1 MKIFLS
7 RNGEVHGP
15 YARQDVERFVEEK
28 RVSSDDLACGVGQDQ
43 WVSLRELLG
52 WLTLPDDLKGDDFE
66 VPEPEE
72 LPDEDSDD
80 EDDEEEVLD
89 EGEDDQEEVLD
100 EPFDDAGEE
109 PEERPDPEDLL
120 QLDVSETV
128 EKLKKLVTSGEVE
141 FALDLLRGLGDEKSE
156 VCLGLLDGVGENHES
171 GLESPEWIGWENA
184 RMAFLYAVFG
194 MVYQDPRVD
203 GLRKEIT
210 KVNLTYAELS
220 QLPPEIFGL
229 ENMEELSLEGNK
241 LKDLPTGLGSMSK
254 LTMVNLSGNRLKK
267 IPSDLAELKNLQE
280 LDLSG
285 NKFKKK
291 YGIWNDLKEL
301 VGLKQLN
308 LGGNSIG
315 PPPEDLSVLSSLE
328 TLNLSGVSL
337 KNEKLA
343 QMSKSLGTLPAL
355 SSLDLSSCKISEVP
369 DEMLDLK
376 GLKSIDLSNNKLE
389 EVPTKLNRLS
399 GLDSLILWGNPVV
412 ADGAT
417 EHHEEFPGFDEEE
430 REWPDLDFSEWKEP
444 EPMELKGRAREL
456 LNDFEEAFE
465 HVSVAHLDEVIDA
478 MIDLGEPELLVES
491 VRGCSLDADGYLLTG
506 SHFPFPEWIDSI
518 FTSDSVEE
526 NPSEIWKGTPWSS
539 YNDNRLGAAF
549 PYYAMIR
556 LMGHLPQAERV
567 HPSLL
572 IENVKRLYL
581 VLPERMPSEIGRFSE
596 LEELVV
602 ARNGLVFLPGKIGD
616 LQNLRVLSLNNNNL
630 TELPPALANL
640 KKLRHLG
647 LSDNSIRELP
657 DWIGGLTEL
666 RILDLVHNRIRKLPS
681 AIGELVNLQFLGLR
695 SNKLTALPPEIG
707 KLESLMHLWLGDN
720 AIEALPEELYQVD
733 SLLAMGLVDNSCIP
747 TDNKWLRGVNLSH
760 RPDKINLMA
769 MNADDPEDAK
779 WILNNVLKWNGS

>member
-1 MKIFLS
+1 MKIYLS

-72 LPDEDSDD
+72 LPDEDTDD

-100 EPFDDAGEE
+100 EPFDDDGEE
-109 PEERPDPEDLL
+109 PEERSDPEDLL

-128 EKLKKLVTSGEVE
+128 EKLKDLVKGEKVE

-156 VCLGLLDGVGENHES
+156 VCLGLLVGVGENHES

-184 RMAFLYAVFG
+184 RMAFLHAVFG
-194 MVYQDPRVD
+194 MVYQDPRLD

-210 KVNLTYAELS
+210 KINLPYAELS
-220 QLPPEIFGL
+220 QLPPEICGL
-229 ENMEELSLEGNK
+229 ENVEELSLEGNK
-241 LKDLPTGLGSMSK
+241 LKDLPPGLGSMSK
-254 LTMVNLSGNRLKK
+254 LTTVNLSDNQLKK
-267 IPSDLAELKNLQE
+267 VPSALAELKNLQE

-291 YGIWNDLKEL
+291 SEIWEDLKEL
-301 VGLKQLN
+301 AGLKQLN

-343 QMSKSLGTLPAL
+343 QMIKSLGTLPAL

-369 DEMLDLK
+369 DEILDLK

-389 EVPTKLNRLS
+389 EVPTKLNQLP
-399 GLDSLILWGNPVV
+399 GLDSLLLRGNPVV
-412 ADGAT
+412 AEGAK

-430 REWPDLDFSEWKEP
+430 RDWPDLDFSEWEQP
-444 EPMELKGRAREL
+444 GPVDLKDRAREL

-465 HVSVAHLDEVIDA
+465 YGEVERFDEAIEA
-478 MIDLGEPELLVES
+478 MIYHGEPELLIES
-491 VRGCSLDADGYLLTG
+491 VRGCSLDDDGYLLTG
-506 SHFPFPEWIDSI
+506 CHFPFPDWIDSI
-518 FTSDSVEE
+518 VTSDSVEE
-526 NPSEIWKGTPWSS
+526 NPSEIWKGTPWSH
-539 YNDNRLGAAF
+539 DNRSGAAF

-556 LMGHLPQAERV
+556 LMGHLPQDERV

-616 LQNLRVLSLNNNNL
+616 LKNLRVLSLNDNNL
-630 TELPPALANL
+630 TELPPALAHL
-640 KKLRHLG
+640 DKLRHLG
-647 LSDNSIRELP
+647 LSDNSISELP
-657 DWIGGLTEL
+657 DWIGGLREL
-666 RILDLVHNRIRKLPS
+666 RILDLACNRIRELPS
-681 AIGELVNLQFLGLR
+681 AIGELANLQFLGLR

-707 KLESLMHLWLGDN
+707 KLENLMHLWLGDN
-720 AIEALPEELYQVD
+720 AVEALPDELYQVG
-733 SLLAMGLVDNSCIP
+733 SLLAMGLVDNPCIP

-779 WILNNVLKWNGS
+779 WILNNVLSWNGS